1 MSKAKSAESKKSL
14 SVTLTKSLAKRLPK
28 QLANASGL
36 GLKRIH
42 QTVRLQDTPAIR
54 GMINQIYFMVK
65 VEEVE

>member
-1 MSKAKSAESKKSL
+1 MAKAKSL

-28 QLANASGL
+28 HLANAHGL

-42 QTVRLQDTPAIR
+42 QTVHLQDTPAIR

-65 VEEVE
+65 VEETK